1 MRERAIV
8 VAKGFTL
15 IELMIAVAILAVI
28 SAIAL
33 PAYNGY
39 IQSSQRGA
47 LISSIATIEVFQE
60 DLRLRTGAYGE
71 GNWDVAGGDT
81 SIEDAIGW
89 APQGEEDTVYQV
101 VLVAGGYEVTATA
114 ENGTTVCVAF
124 PAKDPC

>member
-1 MRERAIV
+1 MRERVIV

-15 IELMIAVAILAVI
+15 VELMIAVAILAVL

-89 APQGEEDTVYQV
+89 APQGEEDTVYEV
-101 VLVAGGYEVTATA
+101 ALVAGGYEVTATA
-114 ENGTTVCVAF
+114 ENGATVCVAF